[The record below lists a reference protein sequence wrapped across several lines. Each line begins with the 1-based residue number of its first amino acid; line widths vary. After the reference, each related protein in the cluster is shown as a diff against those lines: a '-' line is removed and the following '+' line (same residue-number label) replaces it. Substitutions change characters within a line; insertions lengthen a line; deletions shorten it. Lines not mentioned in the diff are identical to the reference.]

1 MAVRLLLPA
10 LAVSALVIA
19 VVALVKAGEAH
30 SHDLHSATT
39 RGRATD
45 SVPAAARQPATF
57 DTDFIG
63 SYQSETDEEEV
74 MVVLPLGNL
83 LSVEVKLRHLS
94 EEDISMHTEFNGIL
108 WQDEHTGYMMSVNTR
123 LVLKKGAEKGAEQLI
138 MSKQGNTAVWSRAA
152 LPTRVRQELIKNG
165 ELPDG
170 MQNV

>member
-1 MAVRLLLPA
+1 MSVRDVAIRLLLPA

-19 VVALVKAGEAH
+19 VVALVRAGEAA
-30 SHDLHSATT
+30 ATM
-39 RGRATD
+39 
-45 SVPAAARQPATF
+45 QPAMF

-63 SYQSETDEEEV
+63 SYQLETDEEEF

-83 LSVEVKLRHLS
+83 LNVEFKLRHLS
-94 EEDISMHTEFNGIL
+94 EEDIRVHTEFNGIL
-108 WQDEHTGYMMSVNTR
+108 WQDEHTGYMMSDTMHCCNNWKMNTR
-123 LVLKKGAEKGAEQLI
+123 LVLKKNAEKGAEQLI
-138 MSKQGNTAVWSRAA
+138 MSKQGDTAVLSRAA